1 MRFAPGKTEGARLLR
16 LLLLTAEDL
25 FTEPSHRFR
34 NASATKEKEND
45 GQNNQQ
51 IENTKLG
58 HDSCPTISPILRYG
72 PHAMR
77 YHALVLLVLGHKV
90 VRERFVER
98 AGNTNGHRHHLGLGW
113 YGRNRGLGLT
123 RQSGDML
130 PQLQAWCL
138 LR

>member
-1 MRFAPGKTEGARLLR
+1 MRLPPK
-16 LLLLTAEDL
+16 
-25 FTEPSHRFR
+25 
-34 NASATKEKEND
+34 KEND

-58 HDSCPTISPILRYG
+58 HDSCPTISPILRNG